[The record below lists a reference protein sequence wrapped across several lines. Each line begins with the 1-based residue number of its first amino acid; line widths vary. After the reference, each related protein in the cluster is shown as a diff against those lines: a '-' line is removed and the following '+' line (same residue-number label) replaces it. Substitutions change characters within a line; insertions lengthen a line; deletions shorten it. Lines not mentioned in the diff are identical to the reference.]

1 MSELFDVSELDK
13 YSAEILKIA
22 QSDMPRESKKF
33 MKTEG
38 RKLRNITRKKARKKV
53 KKRTGNYLKG
63 IKTGK
68 TYIYKG
74 NGGLAIRVYAGN
86 PAHHAHLIEKGHR
99 IVKNGKELG
108 FVKGYNVYKEAGEEF
123 QNEFFN
129 DTEKFIEETAEKL

>member
-22 QSDMPRESKKF
+22 QSDMPKESKKF
-33 MKTEG
+33 MRIEG
-38 RKLRNITRKKARKKV
+38 RKLRNATRKKARKKV

-74 NGGLAIRVYAGN
+74 NGGLAIRVYAGKY
-86 PAHHAHLIEKGHR
+86 HAHLIEKGHR

-123 QNEFFN
+123 QNEFYN